1 MASDLSTHELRSA
14 LARLRLDAV
23 VTRAEVQRL
32 DELELAA
39 ERQRLLR
46 CVADAKRELAQQR
59 TRLFYRR
66 ALHELMGDA
75 ESCSASL
82 HAPGAEASEIGC
94 PAAGPRVFCIGGMD
108 EVDDGAL
115 GSLGLMATMLER
127 AAALAR
133 AFIQERNAD
142 HFRMLPE
149 ILCTAARMATD
160 LRMEFE
166 TAAHFQGDSVE
177 APLVMAVAGREA
189 SDLDVCLDE
198 FPDVRTAYDTL
209 EDGHFGGPDVAA
221 GPVRAIAGADG
232 ALCCCGPV
240 LSDSHLESA
249 LAGHL
254 EVDRFRGGFNDGV
267 LSGGFAG
274 ALDSV
279 LVCDAVECLANL
291 SRTFAQYTK
300 DSAEADID
308 KIDASTLPRLPE
320 HPEHA
325 QEGRVARKSAKKF
338 QKSRK
343 RAAMKVPRGA
353 DAAAVTASVS
363 EYGES
368 NDDGVAIDP
377 TADAAVVLCDQSQP
391 CEEPSSLRL
400 MQDPVVALLLAGGW
414 HSSDGALWKV
424 SKLGLATRDSDG

>member
-1 MASDLSTHELRSA
+1 M
-14 LARLRLDAV
+14 
-23 VTRAEVQRL
+23 
-32 DELELAA
+32 
-39 ERQRLLR
+39 
-46 CVADAKRELAQQR
+46 
-59 TRLFYRR
+59 
-66 ALHELMGDA
+66 
-75 ESCSASL
+75 
-82 HAPGAEASEIGC
+82 
-94 PAAGPRVFCIGGMD
+94 
-108 EVDDGAL
+108 
-115 GSLGLMATMLER
+115 
-127 AAALAR
+127 
-133 AFIQERNAD
+133 
-142 HFRMLPE
+142 
-149 ILCTAARMATD
+149 
-160 LRMEFE
+160 
-166 TAAHFQGDSVE
+166 
-177 APLVMAVAGREA
+177 
-189 SDLDVCLDE
+189 CLDE
-198 FPDVRTAYDTL
+198 FHDVRTAYDTP

-267 LSGGFAG
+267 LSGGFAD

-279 LVCDAVECLANL
+279 PVCDAEECLANL
-291 SRTFAQYTK
+291 SRTFAQFTK

-308 KIDASTLPRLPE
+308 KIDASSLPRPPE

-325 QEGRVARKSAKKF
+325 QVGVITVVADEALRADRSRVGASGLGEAFDDAEGNTVDVAPTLLMEEGRVARKSAKKF

-363 EYGES
+363 EYGVS

-391 CEEPSSLRL
+391 CEEPSTLRL
-400 MQDPVVALLLAGGW
+400 MQDAVVALLLAGSW
-414 HSSDGALWKV
+414 QSSDGALWKV
-424 SKLGLATRDSDG
+424 SKLRLATSDSDGCEVQVVLEEHHPPSGPAYRFVLVEATESRLNGYSVNTADFYDYCMEPVSANSGLAWMKPGFKDITWRLFTVEAVA